1 MDLFS
6 SIPTNDLPGTPL
18 AERLRPKD
26 RKELLGQPKV
36 LNQIERYVRSGY
48 LPSLIL
54 WGPPGTGKTT
64 LAQALAQEFKAEFV
78 SINAVESGAKA
89 LKEIGESARMRR
101 LQYQTQTILFVDE
114 IHRFNK
120 AQQDV
125 LLPFVEKG
133 DVILIGA
140 TTENPSYE
148 LNRALLSRCRL
159 IVFERH
165 DENSLNE
172 LMKRAFQKQTEDG
185 NPWTLEKVLA
195 PEAQRLL
202 VEKADGDARRMLLAL
217 EEIFTHLKSYPD
229 IHLPMDPD
237 TVQTLLGQ
245 TPIGY
250 DRQSDQHYD
259 VISAFI
265 KSIRGS
271 DADAALYYLARM
283 LKGGEDP
290 VFIARRLVIL
300 ASEDVGNADPRA
312 LQVAISGAQAVEM
325 VGLPE
330 GAINLAQVVTY
341 IASAPK
347 SNRSYLGLRSAQA
360 YVEKTGTPPIPLHL
374 RSSKT
379 APMKELGYGEGYKY
393 PHDFPRHWA
402 DQEYWPDGVPREQF
416 YEPHEIGFEKQIL
429 EYRKWLKGSEEHS
442 KKPAESTSDREKDK
456 KS

>member
-6 SIPTNDLPGTPL
+6 SISSENLPGTPL
-18 AERLRPKD
+18 AEKLRPKS
-26 RKELLGQPKV
+26 RAQLLGQPQV
-36 LNQIERYVRSGY
+36 LQQIDRYVRSGF
-48 LPSLIL
+48 LPSLIF

-64 LAQALAQEFKAEFV
+64 LAQALAADFKAEFV
-78 SINAVESGAKA
+78 AINAVESGAKA
-89 LKEIGESARMRR
+89 LKEIGEAARMRR

-133 DVILIGA
+133 DLILIGA

-159 IVFERH
+159 IVFNRH
-165 DENSLNE
+165 DDKSLGEIFAN
-172 LMKRAFQKQTEDG
+172 AFQVEFPNKPLSELLTESAQA
-185 NPWTLEKVLA
+185 LVL
-195 PEAQRLL
+195 Q
-202 VEKADGDARRMLLAL
+202 KADGDARRLLIAV
-217 EEIFTHLKSYPD
+217 EEIAVSIKSHSEKTGILSDED
-229 IHLPMDPD
+229 I
-237 TVQTLLGQ
+237 QTILGS

-271 DADAALYYLARM
+271 DTDAALYYLARM

-312 LQVAISGAQAVEM
+312 IQVAIAGAQAVELI
-325 VGLPE
+325 GLPE

-341 IASAPK
+341 MASAPK
-347 SNRSYLGLRSAQA
+347 SNRSYMALKAAQD

-379 APMKELGYGEGYKY
+379 APMKELGYGRDYQY
-393 PHDFPRHWA
+393 PHDFPKHWTA
-402 DQEYWPDGVPREQF
+402 QEYWPDSVKRETF
-416 YEPHEIGFEKQIL
+416 YEPDEIGFEKQIL
-429 EYRKWLKGSEEHS
+429 EYQKWLKGQ
-442 KKPAESTSDREKDK
+442 STAKTPKE
-456 KS
+456 

>member
-6 SIPTNDLPGTPL
+6 SQSPDNLPGTPL
-18 AERLRPKD
+18 AERLRPKG
-26 RKELLGQPKV
+26 RKDLLGQPKV
-36 LNQIERYVRSGY
+36 QAQIERYVRSGF
-48 LPSLIL
+48 LPSLIF
-54 WGPPGTGKTT
+54 WGPPGSGKTT
-64 LAQALAQEFKAEFV
+64 LAQALAREFKAEFV
-78 SINAVESGAKA
+78 AINAVESGAKA
-89 LKEIGESARMRR
+89 LKEIGEAARMRR
-101 LQYQTQTILFVDE
+101 LQYQNQTILFVDE

-133 DVILIGA
+133 ELILIGA

-159 IVFERH
+159 VIFERH
-165 DENSLNE
+165 DENSLHE
-172 LMKRAFQKQTEDG
+172 LMQKAFQAEQVDG
-185 NPWTLEKVLA
+185 RVLKID
-195 PEAQRLL
+195 EVLTAQSQNLL
-202 VEKADGDARRMLLAL
+202 IEKADGDARRLLLSL
-217 EEIFTHLKSYPD
+217 EEIFVQLRAFEQMEKPLTPD
-229 IHLPMDPD
+229 G
-237 TVQTLLGQ
+237 VQELLGN

-271 DADAALYYLARM
+271 DVDAALYYLARM

-341 IASAPK
+341 MASAPK
-347 SNRSYLGLRSAQA
+347 SNRSYEALRAAQE
-360 YVEKTGTPPIPLHL
+360 YVEKTGTPPVPLHL
-374 RSSKT
+374 RSAKT
-379 APMKELGYGEGYKY
+379 APMKEIGYGKGYKY
-393 PHDFPRHWA
+393 PHEFPRHWTE
-402 DQEYWPDGVPREQF
+402 QEYWPDGVQREQF
-416 YEPHEIGFEKQIL
+416 YEPDEIGFEKQII
-429 EYRKWLKGSEEHS
+429 EYRKWLKGQGNKGS
-442 KKPAESTSDREKDK
+442 
-456 KS
+456 

>member
-6 SIPTNDLPGTPL
+6 SVSADNLPGTPL
-18 AERLRPKD
+18 AEKLRPKS
-26 RKELLGQPKV
+26 REQLLGQPQV
-36 LNQIERYVRSGY
+36 LQQIDRYIRSGF

-64 LAQALAQEFKAEFV
+64 LAQALASDFKAEFV
-78 SINAVESGAKA
+78 AINAVESGAKA
-89 LKEIGESARMRR
+89 LKEIGEAARMRR

-159 IVFERH
+159 VVFQRH
-165 DENSLNE
+165 DDKSLRE
-172 LMKRAFQKQTEDG
+172 ILHKA
-185 NPWTLEKVLA
+185 VLS
-195 PEAQRLL
+195 EFKDQSIDQILNDSAQSLL
-202 VEKADGDARRMLLAL
+202 LQKADGDARRLLIAI
-217 EEIFTHLKSYPD
+217 EEITATVKSASDRAQPLNEDD
-229 IHLPMDPD
+229 I
-237 TVQTLLGQ
+237 QKILGQ

-265 KSIRGS
+265 KSVRGS
-271 DADAALYYLARM
+271 DVDAALYYLARM

-300 ASEDVGNADPRA
+300 ASEDVGNGDPRA
-312 LQVAISGAQAVEM
+312 LQVAIAGAQAVELI
-325 VGLPE
+325 GLPE

-341 IASAPK
+341 LASAPK
-347 SNRSYLGLRSAQA
+347 SNRSYMALKAAQD
-360 YVEKTGTPPIPLHL
+360 YVERTGTPPIPLHL

-379 APMKELGYGEGYKY
+379 APMKEIGYGKGYQY
-393 PHDFPRHWA
+393 PHDFPKHWTA
-402 DQEYWPDGVPREQF
+402 QEYWPDTVKRETF
-416 YEPHEIGFEKQIL
+416 YEPDEIGFEKQII
-429 EYRKWLKGSEEHS
+429 EYRKWLKGSE
-442 KKPAESTSDREKDK
+442 KNP
-456 KS
+456 

>member
-1 MDLFS
+1 MDLFNQQP
-6 SIPTNDLPGTPL
+6 IQNLPGTPL
-18 AERLRPKD
+18 AERLRPRSRED
-26 RKELLGQPKV
+26 LLGQPQV
-36 LNQIERYVRSGY
+36 QSQMARYIQSGY

-64 LAQALAQEFKAEFV
+64 LAQALAKEFKAEFIA
-78 SINAVESGAKA
+78 INAVESGAKT
-89 LKEIGESARMRR
+89 LKEIGEAARMRR

-133 DVILIGA
+133 ELILIGA

-159 IVFERH
+159 VVFERH
-165 DENSLNE
+165 DEKSLRQ
-172 LMKRAFQKQTEDG
+172 LMLRAFQTEG
-185 NPWTLEKVLA
+185 IGEKGISVDEVLT
-195 PEAQRLL
+195 ESAQKLL
-202 VEKADGDARRMLLAL
+202 LEKADGDARRLLISL
-217 EEIFTHLKSYPD
+217 EEIFAYLKASSPAKNLLGPD
-229 IHLPMDPD
+229 EI
-237 TVQTLLGQ
+237 QTLLGQ

-271 DADAALYYLARM
+271 DVDAALYYMARM

-290 VFIARRLVIL
+290 VFVARRLVIL

-312 LQVAISGAQAVEM
+312 LQVAISGAQAVEL

-341 IASAPK
+341 LASAPK
-347 SNRSYLGLRSAQA
+347 SNRSYLALRAAQE
-360 YVEKTGTPPIPLHL
+360 YVEKTGTPPVPLRL

-379 APMKELGYGEGYKY
+379 APMKEIGYGKDYKY
-393 PHDFPRHWA
+393 PHDFPRHWVEQ
-402 DQEYWPDGVPREQF
+402 DYWPENVRREQF
-416 YEPHEIGFEKQIL
+416 YEPDDIGFEKQII
-429 EYRKWLKGSEEHS
+429 EYRKWLKG
-442 KKPAESTSDREKDK
+442 ESPKGSSD
-456 KS
+456 